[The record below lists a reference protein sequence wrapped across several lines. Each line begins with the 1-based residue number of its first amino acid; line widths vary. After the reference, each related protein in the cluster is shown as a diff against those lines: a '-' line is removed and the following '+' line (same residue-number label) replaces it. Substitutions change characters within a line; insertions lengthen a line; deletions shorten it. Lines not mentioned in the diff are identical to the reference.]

1 MSPRRPAVAPPRPS
15 QAPKEPGGLRQK
27 DFFFAGKRSKF
38 HGDEAIE
45 LKTGRNC
52 GGSGMGVGEG
62 IGSDGT
68 GGAEEGRG
76 ERVERE
82 GGKRGS
88 AYWWVLVLSEQTT
101 AWFFLSFIR
110 FFGWVLFGYA
120 LSLSSEEWNG
130 TTLLLNYMQGQA
142 DLLTSGLFILSP
154 PADPHPLPV
163 SVFLSHQ

>member
-1 MSPRRPAVAPPRPS
+1 VAPPRPS
-15 QAPKEPGGLRQK
+15 QAPEEPGGLRQK
-27 DFFFAGKRSKF
+27 DFFLQGKGANFTVTKQSSSRRE
-38 HGDEAIE
+38 GIAADP
-45 LKTGRNC
+45 GW
-52 GGSGMGVGEG
+52 GSGKELDLMGQG
-62 IGSDGT
+62 